1 MVAADHE
8 FEELMWRK
16 PQVWLGFIV
25 SAIALYLAFR
35 GIEWQQL
42 GEALTQANYIYLLPA
57 AGSLI
62 VAMLIRAE
70 RWRWLYGERRA
81 RVSFGRAFSSLS
93 IGYFITNTFPLRL
106 GEVARTIFVARDGAV
121 TIAHTA
127 STIIVEHVLDVL
139 TVLGILVVL
148 LAGGS
153 VPLPDWALKG
163 AQLSGLGFGAAL
175 IVMLILVWQRMRVE
189 RWAEQILNRIPRL
202 HTQTWLQRVVHIL
215 DGFAILQPGKPLV
228 IIVFW
233 SIVGWVTSALTFH
246 LSLLAFVP
254 NPSFII
260 SLFVTVTS
268 TFALLL
274 PATPGGIGVLQYAIK
289 LSLLVFAISDSTA
302 LSFAIVF
309 HVMEIIVMDLIG
321 AIALW
326 REAGS
331 WASMKAQIRSV
342 TTATTDVPSA

>member
-1 MVAADHE
+1 
-8 FEELMWRK
+8 MWRK
-16 PQVWLGFIV
+16 PQIWIGFII
-25 SAIALYLAFR
+25 SAIALYLAFS
-35 GIEWQQL
+35 GIEWHQL
-42 GEALTQANYIYLLPA
+42 GAALTQANYVYLIPA
-57 AGSLI
+57 AGALI
-62 VAMLIRAE
+62 IAMMIRAE

-81 RVSFGRAFSSLS
+81 RVSFARAFSTLT

-106 GEVARTIFVARDGAV
+106 GEVARTIFIARDGAV

-127 STIIVEHVLDVL
+127 STIVVEHVLDVL

-148 LAGGS
+148 LACGS
-153 VPLPDWALKG
+153 VPLPEWALKG
-163 AQLSGLGFGAAL
+163 AQLSALGFGAAL
-175 IVMLILVWQRMRVE
+175 IVMLILVWQRVRVE
-189 RWAEQILNRIPRL
+189 RWAEQILDRIPRL
-202 HTQTWLQRVVHIL
+202 HTATWLQRVIHIL
-215 DGFAILQPGKPLV
+215 DGFAVLQPGKPLV

-233 SIVGWVTSALTFH
+233 SVAGWLTSALTFH
-246 LSLLAFVP
+246 LALLAFMP
-254 NPSFII
+254 NPPFIV

-289 LSLLVFAISDSTA
+289 LSLLVFSINENTA

-309 HVMEIIVMDLIG
+309 HVMEIIVMDVIG

-331 WASMKAQIRSV
+331 WASMKAQLRSV
-342 TTATTDVPSA
+342 TASTASTADTPSA